1 MKLQGTHL
9 VISVE
14 ECDNLRDIFIKLMY
28 PNNLISTVIT
38 TLINKVVPNNEQNT
52 LAQLNEKIVRIVI
65 PFRDQK
71 SANNADLS

>member
-1 MKLQGTHL
+1 
-9 VISVE
+9 
-14 ECDNLRDIFIKLMY
+14 MY